1 MLTRTAILA
10 GLALLLLAG
19 CGDDGTGGGGEKPA
33 LTGPLTYERGG
44 GLAARRDRLVLH
56 PDGTAKLTVYG
67 RSRELSVKPSELERV
82 AAELEKADLASIPA
96 RSTSPRPVPD
106 AFGYRVRYGT
116 SEVTTDDPAMP
127 PKLRALL
134 SRLAAIVD
142 RYGR

>member
-19 CGDDGTGGGGEKPA
+19 CGDDGAGSGEKPSLA
-33 LTGPLTYERGG
+33 GPLTYERGG
-44 GLAARRDRLVLH
+44 GLAGRRDRLVLH
-56 PDGTAKLTVYG
+56 PDGTAQLTVYG
-67 RSRELSVKPSELERV
+67 KTRKLSVKPAELDRV
-82 AAELEKADLASIPA
+82 AAALEKADLASVPA

-106 AFGYRVRYGT
+106 AFGYRIRYGT
-116 SEVTTDDPAMP
+116 SEVTTDDPGMP